1 MSSTA
6 ATILQQIQLIEE
18 TIKLLEVNN
27 QRETV
32 ELKREE
38 LRTLYQRLQAVNSAL
53 NENRSILKG

>member
-32 ELKREE
+32 
-38 LRTLYQRLQAVNSAL
+38 
-53 NENRSILKG
+53 